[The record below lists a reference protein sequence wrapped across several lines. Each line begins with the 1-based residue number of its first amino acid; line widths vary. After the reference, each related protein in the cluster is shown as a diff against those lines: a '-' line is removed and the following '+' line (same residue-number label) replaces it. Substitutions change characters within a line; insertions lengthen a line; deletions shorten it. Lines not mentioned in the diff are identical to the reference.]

1 MSFHKLLFSRNQR
14 DFYFS
19 WHRVKYG
26 LDHFLDHF
34 WTTFRI
40 IFWTNF
46 LDHFK
51 GEEHTISI
59 EGGVGWIL
67 WVLREGWETE
77 CYYPGRGE
85 RRTITTQGGVGG
97 GCNSKHC
104 WFNWFFD
111 WIFAYLNFSAGP
123 RRFFIFSS
131 CESETATLALD
142 FTFCRRKIS
151 ASNSSHHSSTWG
163 HTTRVLFTVKICIFE
178 WSNEKINFSKTKVH
192 FLNKTTPQ

>member
-1 MSFHKLLFSRNQR
+1 M
-14 DFYFS
+14 D
-19 WHRVKYG
+19 WTI
-26 LDHFLDHF
+26 FLDHF
-34 WTTFRI
+34 WTTFWI

-59 EGGVGWIL
+59 EGGVGWRL
-67 WVLREGWETE
+67 SVLREGWETE

-163 HTTRVLFTVKICIFE
+163 HTTRVLFTVKFAYLSDQTKKSISRKLKYIF
-178 WSNEKINFSKTKVH
+178 
-192 FLNKTTPQ
+192 

>member
-34 WTTFRI
+34 WTPFWI

-59 EGGVGWIL
+59 EGGVGWSL

-97 GCNSKHC
+97 GCYRKHY

-111 WIFAYLNFSAGP
+111 WIFVCLNFSAGP
-123 RRFFIFSS
+123 RRFFIFRHAKAKLPRKHW
-131 CESETATLALD
+131 TLRFADGKYRQATVATIVPLEVTQLGYYSRWKFAYLSD
-142 FTFCRRKIS
+142 QTKKSISRK
-151 ASNSSHHSSTWG
+151 
-163 HTTRVLFTVKICIFE
+163 LKYIF
-178 WSNEKINFSKTKVH
+178 
-192 FLNKTTPQ
+192 

>member
-34 WTTFRI
+34 WTTFWI

-59 EGGVGWIL
+59 EGGVGWSL

-85 RRTITTQGGVGG
+85 RRTITTQGGVGS
-97 GCNSKHC
+97 GCNSKHY

-111 WIFAYLNFSAGP
+111 WIFACLNFSAGP
-123 RRFFIFSS
+123 WRFFIFSS
-131 CESETATLALD
+131 CESETATLALLWQATVATIVPLEVTQLGYYLRWKFAYLSD
-142 FTFCRRKIS
+142 RTKKSISRK
-151 ASNSSHHSSTWG
+151 
-163 HTTRVLFTVKICIFE
+163 LKYIF
-178 WSNEKINFSKTKVH
+178 
-192 FLNKTTPQ
+192 